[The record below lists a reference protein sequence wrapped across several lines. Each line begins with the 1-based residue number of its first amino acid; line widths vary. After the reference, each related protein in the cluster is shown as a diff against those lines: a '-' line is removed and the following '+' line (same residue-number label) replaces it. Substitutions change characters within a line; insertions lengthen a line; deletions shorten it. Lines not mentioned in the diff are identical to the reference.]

1 MKAQTALAIGA
12 VVSLALVSPAF
23 AVQPESPHS
32 SQAAPSPAAKKPSA
46 LAVPHHITGNVLSV
60 NRNADMFTVKG
71 SDGTTHT
78 LKADQAVASQ
88 LKDLKKGER
97 VKVTYKNSKGEQI
110 ATKVTPA

>member
-1 MKAQTALAIGA
+1 
-12 VVSLALVSPAF
+12 
-23 AVQPESPHS
+23 
-32 SQAAPSPAAKKPSA
+32 
-46 LAVPHHITGNVLSV
+46 
-60 NRNADMFTVKG
+60 MFMVKG